1 MAQYNYKNRSMSPRE
16 KKEAA
21 IILALSIVLF
31 GTLVKYRPAKTVPA
45 LPANKTL
52 TD

>member
-1 MAQYNYKNRSMSPRE
+1 MAKSYRDRAMSPRE
-16 KKEAA
+16 KREAA

-45 LPANKTL
+45 LPTNKIL